1 MATLYLTKILH
12 FSAAHRLA
20 SAALDEA
27 GNRALYGPCFRDH
40 GHNYLL
46 EVTVK
51 GRPGPDGMVI
61 DLGALEEAMRC
72 AVVDVVDHRDLSRD
86 VPALAGMVSTGEN
99 LATAFYRM
107 LDAALPRGLLHRVT
121 LVETANNR
129 FEVGGDPEPASKE
142 LA

>member
-20 SAALDEA
+20 SAALGEA
-27 GNRALYGPCFRDH
+27 ENRALYGPCFRDH

-51 GRPGPDGMVI
+51 GRPGRDGMVI
-61 DLGALEEAMRC
+61 DLGVLEGAMRR
-72 AVVDVVDHRDLSRD
+72 AVVDAVDHRDLGRD
-86 VPALAGMVSTGEN
+86 VPALDGLITTGEN

-107 LDAALPRGLLHRVT
+107 IDAALPPGALHRVA

-129 FEVGGDPEPASKE
+129 FEVGGDREPASKE
-142 LA
+142 PA